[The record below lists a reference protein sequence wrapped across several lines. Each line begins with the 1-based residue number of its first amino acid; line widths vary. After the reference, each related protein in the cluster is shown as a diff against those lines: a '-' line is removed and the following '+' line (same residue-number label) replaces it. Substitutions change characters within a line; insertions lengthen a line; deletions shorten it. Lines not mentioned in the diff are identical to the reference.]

1 MRPVSL
7 YSPEPARGWLPW
19 GALAPFLC
27 LLLVLV
33 PDVATSLALER
44 FHLADAR
51 GRPVGLTGFLSF
63 LLFGFA
69 SMGLVFLCWIR
80 FIERRPI
87 ATIGLGGR
95 HRLRAFLAGHA
106 IGLATISAVVA
117 AIGLSGG
124 FTTGGYGK
132 AFGSWT
138 ALASLGALLVCF
150 AVQSS
155 VEEIVFRGWLLSG
168 IARKLGVPIAVLLT
182 SAVFTLL
189 HFGPRQH
196 WATTT
201 SSFLFSAFT
210 CAWAL
215 RAGSIWGVMGW
226 HSGWNWLLAVG
237 FELPVTGLHAGVPA
251 LLVKLVPR
259 GSVLLN
265 GGAQGPEGSLWC
277 NAFFVAATAFVLWRS
292 RRASHPALAEPRGAT
307 GREASP
313 AA

>member
-1 MRPVSL
+1 MKPVSL

-27 LLLVLV
+27 LVLVLV
-33 PDVATSLALER
+33 SDVTASLVLER
-44 FHLADAR
+44 FHLVDAR
-51 GRPVGLTGFLSF
+51 GRPLGVAGFLWF
-63 LLFGFA
+63 LLLGFA
-69 SMGLVFLCWIR
+69 WMGLVFLGWIR
-80 FIERRPI
+80 FVERRPLT
-87 ATIGLGGR
+87 TIGLVGR
-95 HRLRAFLAGHA
+95 HRLRTFLAGHA

-117 AIGLSGG
+117 AIGVSGG
-124 FTTGGYGK
+124 FVAGGYGK
-132 AFGSWT
+132 ALGSWT
-138 ALASLGALLVCF
+138 ALASLAAFLVCF
-150 AVQSS
+150 AFQSS

-168 IARKLGVPIAVLLT
+168 VARKLGVPIAVLLT

-237 FELPVTGLHAGVPA
+237 FELPVTGLDAGVPA
-251 LLVKLVPR
+251 LLVKLRPA

-277 NAFFVAATAFVLWRS
+277 NAFFIAATVFLLWRS
-292 RRASHPALAEPRGAT
+292 RAGKAPRGL
-307 GREASP
+307 EPDVPASTSFRS
-313 AA
+313 

>member
-1 MRPVSL
+1 
-7 YSPEPARGWLPW
+7 LPW

-27 LLLVLV
+27 LVLVLV
-33 PDVATSLALER
+33 SDVTGSLVLER
-44 FHLADAR
+44 FHLVDAR
-51 GRPVGLTGFLSF
+51 GRPLGFAGF
-63 LLFGFA
+63 LLFLLVGFTL
-69 SMGLVFLCWIR
+69 MGLVFLSWIR
-80 FIERRPI
+80 LVERRPI

-95 HRLRAFLAGHA
+95 HRLRTFLAGHA

-117 AIGLSGG
+117 AIGASGG
-124 FTTGGYGK
+124 FAADGYGK

-138 ALASLGALLVCF
+138 ALASIGALLVCF

-168 IARKLGVPIAVLLT
+168 VARKLGVPIAVLLT

-189 HFGPRQH
+189 HYGPKQH

-201 SSFLFSAFT
+201 SNFLFSVFT

-237 FELPVTGLHAGVPA
+237 FELPVTGLDAGVPA

-265 GGAQGPEGSLWC
+265 GGTQGPEGSLWC
-277 NAFFVAATAFVLWRS
+277 NAFFVAGTAFLLWRS
-292 RRASHPALAEPRGAT
+292 RRQAPNPLAQTREVET
-307 GREASP
+307 REASP